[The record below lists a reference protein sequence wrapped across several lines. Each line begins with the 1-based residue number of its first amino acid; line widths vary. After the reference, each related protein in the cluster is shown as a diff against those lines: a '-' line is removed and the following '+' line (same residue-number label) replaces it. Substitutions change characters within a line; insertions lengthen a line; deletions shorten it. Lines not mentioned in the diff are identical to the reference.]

1 MNIQELATVSHNN
14 LNIKIFIFSNN
25 GYHSIRQTQRNY
37 FSDNLVGIDSSNG
50 LSFPDYEKISQ
61 AYGLPYIK
69 ISNES
74 QVDKKLSQV
83 LSKRGPIVCEV
94 MIDDKINYQ
103 PKVSSKR
110 DSEGRI
116 VSAELY
122 DMSPFISDED
132 LQLILDIK
140 NQ

>member
-1 MNIQELATVSHNN
+1 M
-14 LNIKIFIFSNN
+14 
-25 GYHSIRQTQRNY
+25 
-37 FSDNLVGIDSSNG
+37 
-50 LSFPDYEKISQ
+50 SFPDYEKISQ

-103 PKVSSKR
+103 PKVSSK
-110 DSEGRI
+110 EI
-116 VSAELY
+116 LKEELSVLSFMICHLLLVMKIY
-122 DMSPFISDED
+122 
-132 LQLILDIK
+132 
-140 NQ
+140 N